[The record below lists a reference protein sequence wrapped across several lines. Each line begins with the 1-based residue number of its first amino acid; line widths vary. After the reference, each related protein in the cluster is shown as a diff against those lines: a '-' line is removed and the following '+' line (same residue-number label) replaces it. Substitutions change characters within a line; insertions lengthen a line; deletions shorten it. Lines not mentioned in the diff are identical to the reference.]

1 MAISIHVRPGKKVE
15 GMAAAKSHD
24 GSQREPGHKRVF
36 PWTINNRGSDNLVP
50 LIKVGEPTFGRQ
62 VGIVLR
68 SKITVEVSR
77 SVKRFAVSVVADER
91 EVVAEALLEFDDS
104 PLVKRGRF

>member
-1 MAISIHVRPGKKVE
+1 MEKRVCVRV
-15 GMAAAKSHD
+15 HD

-77 SVKRFAVSVVADER
+77 SVKRFAVSVVADES

-104 PLVKRGRF
+104 PLVKRRRF